1 MAQTPSIEQIAL
13 QLKQARYLAGEDVA
27 AALHLSL
34 KLDKPLL
41 VEGVAGCGKTELAK
55 VLSTILN
62 TDLIRLQC
70 YEGLDSHVTIYEWD
84 YLRQLLAIR
93 IREGRAEIKGVENEI
108 FSERYLLKRPLLQA
122 LLNKERPPV
131 LLIDELDRADEEF
144 EGFLLE
150 FLAEFQVTIPELGT
164 LRATYKPYVIIT
176 SNRTREIGDG
186 IRRRCLYL
194 YVTYP
199 DPQREL
205 QIVKTKIPELDTSLS
220 RQIVDFVQKVR
231 EIDDLQRHP
240 GVSETLDWANS
251 FVGTSIGKLDAQS
264 VSSTMSCL
272 IKDADDIQKFTQSR
286 IQELLSSRT
295 EKVTTSA

>member
-1 MAQTPSIEQIAL
+1 M
-13 QLKQARYLAGEDVA
+13 
-27 AALHLSL
+27 
-34 KLDKPLL
+34 
-41 VEGVAGCGKTELAK
+41 
-55 VLSTILN
+55 LN
-62 TDLIRLQC
+62 SDLIRLQC
-70 YEGLDSHVTIYEWD
+70 YEGLDSNAAIYEWD

-93 IREGRAEIKGVENEI
+93 IREGIGEMKELENEI

-122 LLNKERPPV
+122 LLNKGEHPPV

-164 LRATYKPYVIIT
+164 LRATHKPYVIIT

-199 DPQREL
+199 DFQREL
-205 QIVKTKIPELDTSLS
+205 EIVKTKIPELDPSLS

-231 EIDDLQRHP
+231 EMDDLQRRP

-251 FVGTSIGKLDAQS
+251 FRGVTLEQLDVQS

-272 IKDADDIQKFTQSR
+272 IKDADDRQKFTQAR
-286 IQELLSSRT
+286 IQELLSSRN
-295 EKVTTSA
+295 ERAQTSDA